1 MRCPECTE
9 RNSVA
14 ARSCDACGYKF
25 KRKPVPV
32 AVWAGLGIVATA
44 LTFWGVASAVVPSLT
59 DPSKSLARVAKNF
72 LAGPKNPEDAT
83 RLKIEFDNA
92 IKEFLVANGKEAS
105 PELTKKLQTILA
117 SDAFEVHSF
126 ELPRGLKMIEVD
138 TILQASDFLVLN
150 SAAGTKVYTLP
161 DFEVFD
167 SAQILNDHARNS
179 LVLIGHSGGQS
190 AHRPQVKVFAL
201 LPDDVQDETAKAL
214 PPIVGEGVAVFAPN
228 HKDIVADLS
237 LFSIGVSQKL
247 FKQNQPSIGRGEE
260 ERVKQTLT
268 WKDGAYTSTTST
280 GRGALGAL
288 YAVAKCMQ
296 SPDDSG
302 RFANSLSSKSIN
314 FIKSNSIKLDAPN
327 FVLGRTETATSK
339 RRTPTVSR
347 LLMGPAGTSFRV
359 ELQKSGDGGD
369 AHVVASNIKKTD
381 ETVVAPPPVKPSE
394 VLAQSQP
401 DHAQTTT
408 TTTIASM
415 TPTST
420 TTAPVQ
426 TSQITDPTLNHHQAT
441 IVEKK
446 TAVKKENKADMP
458 IEDRIINSAK
468 NTPMKEEES
477 KGAQSKETKAAT
489 KESRDS
495 REAKDSKRGKD
506 SDQASKTAKTPESST
521 PDSKKVEIV
530 ETKSQA
536 VKYPVDEVISPALE
550 KTADS
555 KINLRRGPSN
565 GYRTL
570 AHLKPGAKIEVI
582 GKKDGWYK
590 VRSGGTEGFIAM
602 STLDIKKP
610 STESKSSSSKPESAS
625 SSSKNESK
633 SSKAES
639 KSSKNTAQQTG
650 SQQSNTPQLKTSN
663 GPSRTAS
670 STPVKT
676 ASSST
681 GKSSS
686 PKESTSSKTSA
697 AKESTE
703 PMQKGL
709 TTGTLNRNRTI
720 RDENH
725 NPIGVATKGAK
736 VVVLTGLKNGKYKVQ
751 LPSGK
756 TGYVDKDTV
765 DVVNNAPEFVP

>member
-1 MRCPECTE
+1 M
-9 RNSVA
+9 
-14 ARSCDACGYKF
+14 
-25 KRKPVPV
+25 

-59 DPSKSLARVAKNF
+59 DPSKSLARVSKNF
-72 LAGPKNPEDAT
+72 LAGPKNPEHAT
-83 RLKIEFDNA
+83 KLKFEFDNA

-105 PELTKKLQTILA
+105 PELVKKLQTILA

-126 ELPRGLKMIEVD
+126 ELPRGLRVIEID
-138 TILQASDFLVLN
+138 TILQASDFLVMN

-167 SAQILNDHARNS
+167 SAQLLNDHARNS

-190 AHRPQVKVFAL
+190 AHRPQIKVFAL
-201 LPDDVQDETAKAL
+201 LPDDVQDETATAL
-214 PPIVGEGVAVFAPN
+214 PPLVGEGVAVFAPN

-268 WKDGAYTSTTST
+268 WKDGAYTSTISN
-280 GRGALGAL
+280 GKGALGAL

-296 SPDDSG
+296 SPEETS
-302 RFANSLSSKSIN
+302 RFANSLSSKSVN
-314 FIKSNSIKLDAPN
+314 FIKSNNIKLDAPN
-327 FVLGRTETATSK
+327 FVVGRTETTK
-339 RRTPTVSR
+339 QHRTPTVSR
-347 LLMGPAGTSFRV
+347 LLMGPSGSSYRI
-359 ELQKSGDGGD
+359 ELQKSGDGSD
-369 AHVVASNIKKTD
+369 AHVIASNIKKTD
-381 ETVVAPPPVKPSE
+381 ETVPIPPPVKPSE
-394 VLAQSQP
+394 VVAQSQTQP
-401 DHAQTTT
+401 QPQQSQSSQSQTSLNSTPVNATASPNITT
-408 TTTIASM
+408 V
-415 TPTST
+415 
-420 TTAPVQ
+420 PVQ
-426 TSQITDPTLNHHQAT
+426 VAAINDPLLNHHQAT

-446 TAVKKENKADMP
+446 TTVKKETKADMP

-468 NTPMKEEES
+468 SASTKEES
-477 KGAQSKETKAAT
+477 GKSTQSKETKQA
-489 KESRDS
+489 KET
-495 REAKDSKRGKD
+495 KDSNDSKKGKD
-506 SDQASKTAKTPESST
+506 VEQSSKTAKTPEPSSA
-521 PDSKKVEIV
+521 PDSNKVEIV
-530 ETKSQA
+530 ESKSQA
-536 VKYPVDEVISPALE
+536 VKYPVDEVISPAVE

-610 STESKSSSSKPESAS
+610 TSASTNSSSKSESAS

-633 SSKAES
+633 SSKTES
-639 KSSKNTAQQTG
+639 KSGKNSAQQTAT
-650 SQQSNTPQLKTSN
+650 QQSGTSQLKTSN
-663 GPSRTAS
+663 GPTRTAN

-686 PKESTSSKTSA
+686 PKESTSSKASTP
-697 AKESTE
+697 KETTE

>member
-32 AVWAGLGIVATA
+32 TVWAGLGIVATA

-59 DPSKSLARVAKNF
+59 DPSKSLARVAKEF
-72 LAGPKNPEDAT
+72 LAGPKNPEHAT
-83 RLKIEFDNA
+83 KLKNDFDNSV
-92 IKEFLVANGKEAS
+92 KEFLVANGKDPS
-105 PELTKKLQTILA
+105 PELVKKLQTILA
-117 SDAFEVHSF
+117 SNSFEVHSF
-126 ELPRGLKMIEVD
+126 ELPRGLKVVEVD
-138 TILQASDFLVLN
+138 TILQASDFLVMN
-150 SAAGTKVYTLP
+150 SAAGTKVFILP

-167 SAQILNDHARNS
+167 NAQILNDHARNS
-179 LVLIGHSGGQS
+179 LVLVGHSAGQG

-214 PPIVGEGVAVFAPN
+214 PPIIGEGVAAFAPN

-237 LFSIGVSQKL
+237 LFSVGVAQRL
-247 FKQNQPSIGRGEE
+247 FKPVQPSIGRGEE

-268 WKDGAYTSTTST
+268 WKDGAYTSNMSN
-280 GRGALGAL
+280 GKGALAAL
-288 YAVAKCMQ
+288 YSVARCMQ
-296 SPDDSG
+296 APADSD
-302 RFANSLSSKSIN
+302 RFANSLSPKSIN
-314 FIKSNSIKLDAPN
+314 FIKSNQIKLDAPN
-327 FVLGRTETATSK
+327 FIVGQTEAPSK
-339 RRTPTVSR
+339 QRRTPTVSR
-347 LLMGPAGTSFRV
+347 LLMGAGGNSFRV
-359 ELQKSGDGGD
+359 ELQKSGEGAD
-369 AHVVASNIKKTD
+369 AHVVASNIKRTD
-381 ETVVAPPPVKPSE
+381 ETIAVTPAVKTPDVVAVTPTTASTATPS
-394 VLAQSQP
+394 VA
-401 DHAQTTT
+401 TTT
-408 TTTIASM
+408 TTTL
-415 TPTST
+415 T
-420 TTAPVQ
+420 PVQ
-426 TSQITDPTLNHHQAT
+426 VANIDPGFNHHQAT

-446 TAVKKENKADMP
+446 NPTAKKEQKTDMP
-458 IEDRIINSAK
+458 IEDRIINSSK
-468 NTPMKEEES
+468 NQTLIQSS
-477 KGAQSKETKAAT
+477 KDEGVKSASPKETVKAPT
-489 KESRDS
+489 K
-495 REAKDSKRGKD
+495 A
-506 SDQASKTAKTPESST
+506 PEQNTQISS
-521 PDSKKVEIV
+521 DSKKVEIV
-530 ETKSQA
+530 ESKAQA

-555 KINLRRGPSN
+555 NINLRRGPSN

-602 STLDIKKP
+602 STIDTK
-610 STESKSSSSKPESAS
+610 KSSSSSSTSSTKTETVTTS
-625 SSSKNESK
+625 SSSKSESK
-633 SSKAES
+633 ST
-639 KSSKNTAQQTG
+639 KNSTT
-650 SQQSNTPQLKTSN
+650 
-663 GPSRTAS
+663 

-681 GKSSS
+681 GSSSGKSSS
-686 PKESTSSKTSA
+686 PSSSSASKSGTSSSSSSSSKSSA
-697 AKESTE
+697 PKDTTE

-709 TTGTLNRNRTI
+709 TSGTLNRNRTI

-725 NPIGVATKGAK
+725 NPIGVASKGAK

-765 DVVNNAPEFVP
+765 DVVNDAPQFVP